1 MSDTVSNPLP
11 ISLTVNGETKQAF
24 VQPWHTLLHVLRD
37 VFHFTGTKRG
47 CNQGVCGAC
56 SILVDGEVVRGC
68 LSLAVNCAGQ
78 DVQTIEGLAEGD
90 SLSPVQQ
97 AFVDLGAV
105 QCGFCMPGMI
115 IASTALLKN
124 NPAPSET
131 EIRDGLSGNLC
142 RCSGYTKVVAAVK
155 TAAERMST

>member
-1 MSDTVSNPLP
+1 MSDAVP
-11 ISLTVNGETKQAF
+11 ISLKINGETKQAF

-56 SILVDGEVVRGC
+56 SVLADGAVVRGC

-78 DVQTIEGLAEGD
+78 DIRTIEGLADGAT
-90 SLSPVQQ
+90 LSPVQQ
-97 AFVDLGAV
+97 AFLDLGAV

-115 IASTALLKN
+115 IASTALLAD
-124 NPAPSET
+124 NPAPSED

-142 RCSGYTKVVAAVK
+142 RCSGYVKVIAAVQS
-155 TAAERMST
+155 AAERMSS